1 VRPLGRFYALNHFI
15 SKGVLVSEEQ
25 KKNFSEVVMKIS
37 DSFLIRLKL
46 HQLPAYQIAQMA
58 GVNPNWLSKAING
71 IDPVKPQD
79 ERIISVGRVLG
90 LSPSECFEEEE
101 EA

>member
-1 VRPLGRFYALNHFI
+1 MV
-15 SKGVLVSEEQ
+15 
-25 KKNFSEVVMKIS
+25 KIS
-37 DSFLIRLKL
+37 DNFLIRLKL

-79 ERIISVGRVLG
+79 ERIIAVGQVIG
-90 LSPSECFEEEE
+90 LAPSECFEKEHGQEEGSC
-101 EA
+101 